1 MSDFFSR
8 ASDLGAGAL
17 NWAGKGLIS
26 AGRSVSDAGHWA
38 QEQVDDGV
46 QWVDNHADQLVDRF
60 ERSPVGDNAVG
71 HFLGSAA
78 RNQVHFTGGVAKG
91 VAGLGTG
98 VVGAAGLGI
107 QGNGAA
113 LRYASDGGFRQ
124 QANETVSRVG
134 GQIADGTVARNVASS
149 VKQAWQRDPA
159 DFLGQAVGVVGATVA
174 TAGTGTVARG
184 AGAVTDV
191 TGAAGLAGRAGTA
204 GEVIGAGGRTTA
216 AATDAAG
223 VAGRTAAATTEA
235 AGAGG
240 RTAVVRARG
249 TIGEAVFED
258 TNQMARASEMAR
270 ADEATLIAERVALRE
285 VKKKG
290 ALPNGNMATAHAEV
304 GVIQQAFKAGK
315 TMGADMKLV
324 VEGKP
329 VCGHCLG
336 DIPAMAEKAGLK
348 SLTVVEEAT
357 GKTLQWKPGMRTLK
371 AAE

>member
-1 MSDFFSR
+1 
-8 ASDLGAGAL
+8 
-17 NWAGKGLIS
+17 
-26 AGRSVSDAGHWA
+26 GR
-38 QEQVDDGV
+38 
-46 QWVDNHADQLVDRF
+46 
-60 ERSPVGDNAVG
+60 
-71 HFLGSAA
+71 
-78 RNQVHFTGGVAKG
+78 
-91 VAGLGTG
+91 
-98 VVGAAGLGI
+98 
-107 QGNGAA
+107 
-113 LRYASDGGFRQ
+113 
-124 QANETVSRVG
+124 
-134 GQIADGTVARNVASS
+134 
-149 VKQAWQRDPA
+149 
-159 DFLGQAVGVVGATVA
+159 
-174 TAGTGTVARG
+174 
-184 AGAVTDV
+184 
-191 TGAAGLAGRAGTA
+191 
-204 GEVIGAGGRTTA
+204 TA
-216 AATDAAG
+216 AATTEAAG
-223 VAGRTAAATTEA
+223 AGGRTAAATTEA